1 MSKKINKEELKEVQ
15 DLNSKINSI
24 TTSIGVLEYQK
35 AILMGQL
42 VDVNN
47 EMEVKKKQLQ
57 KEYGDVSIDIK
68 DGSIKNSKNE
78 SNT

>member
-1 MSKKINKEELKEVQ
+1 MSKKISKEELKEVQ

-35 AILMGQL
+35 AILMSQL

>member
-35 AILMGQL
+35 AILMSQL